1 MTDYWNYSVTRLLFI
16 NGEVSLLIS
25 NQNFEDTG
33 KKQMKEDKLNSQ
45 SGQSLIEMLMKLI
58 FVELT
63 SKIKMIMQS
72 ALRIKCAVALRAD

>member
-1 MTDYWNYSVTRLLFI
+1 
-16 NGEVSLLIS
+16 
-25 NQNFEDTG
+25 
-33 KKQMKEDKLNSQ
+33 MKEDKLNSQ

-63 SKIKMIMQS
+63 FKIKMIMQS